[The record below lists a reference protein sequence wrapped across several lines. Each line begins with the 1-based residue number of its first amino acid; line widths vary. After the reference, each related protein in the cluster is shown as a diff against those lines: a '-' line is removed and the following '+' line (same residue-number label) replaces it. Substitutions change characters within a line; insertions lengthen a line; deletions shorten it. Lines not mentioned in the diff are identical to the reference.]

1 MWRKR
6 GISVWRE
13 RALVCGGRRA
23 LVCGGGSEHALL
35 VRANLDI
42 VAQVS

>member
-23 LVCGGGSEHALL
+23 LVCGGGSKHTLL

-42 VAQVS
+42 VAQVA